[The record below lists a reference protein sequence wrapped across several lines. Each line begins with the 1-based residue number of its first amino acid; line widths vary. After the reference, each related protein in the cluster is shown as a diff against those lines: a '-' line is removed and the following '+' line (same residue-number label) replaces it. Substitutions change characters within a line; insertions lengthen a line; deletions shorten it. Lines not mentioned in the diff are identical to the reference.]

1 MVSVDRSCLSSPCC
15 RVRPSLSLP
24 SDFKDQVLTGNC
36 RVWLTLI
43 IAVVDRIRIP
53 MPDNGLQEIL
63 RSYAAPNDTHPAIP
77 TWAQG
82 FSNDVVPVQCHSHN
96 DYWHRVPLYEGLA
109 AGCVSTEADIWVG
122 STTNG
127 HADLFIGHDRRS
139 LSPSRTL
146 QSLYLRPLSDIL
158 TQQNSASS
166 DYLSSLAD
174 APGSVPSWPVG
185 VFTTAPNVSLV
196 LLLDFKTTSNATW
209 DTLIEQLDTLR
220 GKGWLTF
227 WTPTEGIVERPLT
240 IVASGAAPFD
250 AIIRN
255 VTYRDVFYDSP
266 LTQLSDVNM
275 PFSSNNS
282 YYASV
287 SLQEAVGRM
296 VFPNIKGGQRSR
308 VAQQVKRARELGLKS
323 RYWDTPSWPIGWRN
337 RIWGFLIEEGVS
349 MLNLDDLTAGAR
361 WDWQMCIIGGL
372 NICNS

>member
-1 MVSVDRSCLSSPCC
+1 M
-15 RVRPSLSLP
+15 
-24 SDFKDQVLTGNC
+24 
-36 RVWLTLI
+36 
-43 IAVVDRIRIP
+43 
-53 MPDNGLQEIL
+53 
-63 RSYAAPNDTHPAIP
+63 
-77 TWAQG
+77 
-82 FSNDVVPVQCHSHN
+82 
-96 DYWHRVPLYEGLA
+96 
-109 AGCVSTEADIWVG
+109 
-122 STTNG
+122 NG

-323 RYWDTPSWPIGWRN
+323 RYWDTPSWLIGWRN
-337 RIWGFLIEEGVS
+337 RIWGFLIEEGIS